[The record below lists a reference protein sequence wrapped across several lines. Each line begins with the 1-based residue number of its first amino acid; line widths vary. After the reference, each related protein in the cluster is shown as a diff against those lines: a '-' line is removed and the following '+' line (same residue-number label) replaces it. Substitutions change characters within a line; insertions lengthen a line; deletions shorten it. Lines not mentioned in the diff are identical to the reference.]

1 MEFIGDGAFGSGSG
15 GVSQPRLASSGTPSF
30 PSKAPESIAYLALAI
45 SVLLTTTFRDFLPF
59 LTLGADAVQAIA
71 FVGYLLTPFAVVGSL
86 VWARAD
92 GIGRQ
97 SDPWFDVLG
106 LARQLRR
113 LQAVAL
119 ASFIVA
125 FDHVTTIA
133 TWATTRIG

>member
-1 MEFIGDGAFGSGSG
+1 MEFSGDGAFGSGSG
-15 GVSQPRLASSGTPSF
+15 GVSQPQLASSGTPSF